1 MILKEEKIM
10 VPKIISMNLHTPFL
24 TERARGSGGIGPSS
38 IVIMQNGISN
48 GWQLLKFYHAA
59 IIGAYI
65 TEHNTTQHNIT

>member
-1 MILKEEKIM
+1 MMGEQKIM
-10 VPKIISMNLHTPFL
+10 VPKIISMNLHTHHTL
-24 TERARGSGGIGPSS
+24 LGGGETGLF

-65 TEHNTTQHNIT
+65 TEHSRT